1 MKTTHHATRSAG
13 AALSA
18 LILLATA
25 ASAMQPTQMV
35 GAPDRGPDEGEG
47 PYDRLIIRGATVID
61 GTGAPP
67 IGPMD
72 IIIEG
77 NRIVDVVG
85 VGVPRR
91 PIDEERRPGLTVEG
105 NPDAT
110 VREIDASGMYV
121 LPGFVDLHLHTGG
134 VPKAPEAEY
143 TYKLWMSHG
152 ITTGRGVG
160 FGPYD
165 WTIAEKARSAA
176 NEIVAPRMWAYPF
189 TGAGGEGW
197 DLRVDTPENARA
209 WVRYVKETGGDGL
222 KLGAHR
228 PEIMEAL
235 LDEAASLGM
244 GSTAHLNQMGVAQMN
259 AIDAARL
266 GLGTVTHF
274 YGLFESLYRDYDV
287 QPWPPEMNYNDEQHR
302 FGQVPM
308 QWNLIHERGSPEWHA
323 FLEEMLSYD
332 VTLDPTMTAYQ
343 ASWDVDD
350 QMYAP
355 WHENYTLPTL
365 WEFYEANREDH
376 GSYYFDWTTW
386 EEVAWRDF
394 LEVWHDL
401 LNDYKNMGGR
411 VTASSDAG
419 YIYNL
424 MGFSTI
430 QEMELL
436 PARRVSSPGG
446 DPRRDHARGRDAVQ
460 ADGPPHRVR
469 RGPGGPAGRPRDR
482 GREPDPE
489 PQGPVRDGRAAPQR
503 RDGRGGDRGRHPLH
517 DQGRHRLRR
526 EAVARRR
533 RRDGR
538 GTEARH
544 DHRHRQRKLVWRTR
558 SSTSRR
564 S

>member
-1 MKTTHHATRSAG
+1 MRTTRRTIRSAL
-13 AALSA
+13 AALATLVPAAAAAMPAAA
-18 LILLATA
+18 LQLPRMI
-25 ASAMQPTQMV
+25 
-35 GAPDRGPDEGEG
+35 GAPDRGTDEGAG

-72 IIIEG
+72 IVIEG
-77 NRIVDVVG
+77 NRIVEVIG
-85 VGVPRR
+85 VGVPQR
-91 PIDEERRPGLTVEG
+91 PIDEARRPGLAIEG
-105 NPDAT
+105 NPGA
-110 VREIDASGMYV
+110 VVHEIDATGMYV

-134 VPKAPEAEY
+134 VLKAPEAEY

-152 ITTGRGVG
+152 ITTGRGVA
-160 FGPYD
+160 FGPHD
-165 WTIAEKARSAA
+165 WSIREKARSAA
-176 NEIVAPRMWAYPF
+176 NEIVAPRMWVYPF

-197 DLRVDTPENARA
+197 RGRRIDTPDDARD
-209 WVRYVKETGGDGL
+209 WVRYVKESGGDGL
-222 KLGAHR
+222 KLNSFR

-235 LDEAASLGM
+235 LDEAAELRL
-244 GSTAHLNQMGVAQMN
+244 GSTAHLGQMGVAQMN
-259 AIDAARL
+259 ALDAARL

-274 YGLFESLYRDYDV
+274 YGLFEALYKDYDV

-302 FGQVPM
+302 FGQVPR
-308 QWNLIHERGSPEWHA
+308 QWDLIHERGSPEWTA
-323 FLEEMLSYD
+323 FLEEMLSLD

-355 WHENYTLPTL
+355 WHETYTLPTL

-436 PARRVSSPGG
+436 Q
-446 DPRRDHARGRDAVQ
+446 HAGFHPLEVIRAATMHAAETLFRPTGRPIEFGV
-460 ADGPPHRVR
+460 VR
-469 RGPGGPAGRPRDR
+469 RGLLADLVIVDENPIQNLKVLYGTGTRRLNDETGEVETVGGILYTIK
-482 GREPDPE
+482 
-489 PQGPVRDGRAAPQR
+489 DGIVYDAKQLLADVAEMVEAKKRTHTTTTDTGSQR
-503 RDGRGGDRGRHPLH
+503 
-517 DQGRHRLRR
+517 
-526 EAVARRR
+526 
-533 RRDGR
+533 
-538 GTEARH
+538 
-544 DHRHRQRKLVWRTR
+544 
-558 SSTSRR
+558 
-564 S
+564 

>member
-1 MKTTHHATRSAG
+1 MKTTDRTIRRAARSALT
-13 AALSA
+13 AVSA

-25 ASAMQPTQMV
+25 AAAAQPTQMV
-35 GAPDRGPDEGEG
+35 GAPDRGPDEGGG

-72 IIIEG
+72 IVIEG

-85 VGVPRR
+85 VGVPQR
-91 PIDEERRPGLTVEG
+91 PIDETRRPGLAVEG
-105 NPDAT
+105 NPDAI
-110 VREIDASGMYV
+110 VHEIDATGMYV

-143 TYKLWMSHG
+143 TYKLWMAHG
-152 ITTGRGVG
+152 ITTGRGVA
-160 FGPYD
+160 FGPHD
-165 WTIAEKARSAA
+165 WSVQEKARSAA
-176 NEIVAPRMWAYPF
+176 NEIVAPRMWVYPF

-197 DLRVDTPENARA
+197 GGRRIDTPEDARD
-209 WVRYVKETGGDGL
+209 WVRYVKESGGDGL
-222 KLGAHR
+222 KLNSFR

-235 LDEAASLGM
+235 LDEATQLGL
-244 GSTAHLNQMGVAQMN
+244 GSTAHLGQMGVAQMN
-259 AIDAARL
+259 ALDAARL

-274 YGLFESLYRDYDV
+274 YGLFEALYKDHDV

-302 FGQVPM
+302 FGQVPR
-308 QWNLIHERGSPEWHA
+308 QWNLIHERGSPEWNA
-323 FLEEMLSYD
+323 FLEEMLSHD

-436 PARRVSSPGG
+436 Q
-446 DPRRDHARGRDAVQ
+446 HAGFHPLEVIRAATMHAAETLFKPTGRPIEFGV
-460 ADGPPHRVR
+460 VR
-469 RGPGGPAGRPRDR
+469 RGLLADLVIVDENPIHNLKVLYGTG
-482 GREPDPE
+482 
-489 PQGPVRDGRAAPQR
+489 
-503 RDGRGGDRGRHPLH
+503 
-517 DQGRHRLRR
+517 
-526 EAVARRR
+526 ARRLNDDTGEVETVGGILYTIKDGIVYDAKQLLADVAEMVEEQKRTMTTAAGLPR
-533 RRDGR
+533 RHF
-538 GTEARH
+538 E
-544 DHRHRQRKLVWRTR
+544 
-558 SSTSRR
+558 
-564 S
+564 